1 MRRESAPANKEE
13 DERESGQID
22 NGNEIV
28 DGEDEDH
35 GDEVGDEDVVSR
47 VRQICPQVCG
57 AELGHQHLVIIM
69 KSGQCS
75 YNEGIY
81 MIMITL

>member
-13 DERESGQID
+13 DERESEHMD
-22 NGNEIV
+22 NGYEIV
-28 DGEDEDH
+28 DGEDGDH

-47 VRQICPQVCG
+47 VRQVCPQVCG

-75 YNEGIY
+75 
-81 MIMITL
+81 